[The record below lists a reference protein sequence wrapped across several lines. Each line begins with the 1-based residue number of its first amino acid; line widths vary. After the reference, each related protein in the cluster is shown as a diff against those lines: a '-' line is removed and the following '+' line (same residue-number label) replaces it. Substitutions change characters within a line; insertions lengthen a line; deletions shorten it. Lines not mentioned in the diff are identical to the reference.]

1 MQATWSEDIWIGWV
15 FRVQR
20 GISVCSHQ
28 QMPKVINKCFHFQ
41 RVTRKIVVQIWRK
54 DFCRF
59 TEEKD
64 AWARLSRGSTKS
76 IQVLEIL
83 LKSTLLGISRHWRA
97 WRRGFAAEFH
107 KKCVAVF
114 RQGRSRF
121 GSRLFSAVFH
131 PRLLSRAL
139 SLRGANLPTIP
150 ILRSRQRHSH
160 RANAG
165 RVTQNHDPRL
175 CWCAIQK
182 KQQKN
187 QTIHAGQEW
196 SASRWRAAPAS
207 RSSAAIGSSWLEDR
221 RSTRLL
227 WRTWRPRSATKNLR
241 WSAALGNRLS

>member
-1 MQATWSEDIWIGWV
+1 MVRRHLDRLGAAGDLSV
-15 FRVQR
+15 FQSANAQ
-20 GISVCSHQ
+20 GDKLKLSLS
-28 QMPKVINKCFHFQ
+28 KGDKS
-41 RVTRKIVVQIWRK
+41 RKIVVQIWRK

-131 PRLLSRAL
+131 PRLLSRTL
-139 SLRGANLPTIP
+139 SRREASLPTTP
-150 ILRSRQRHSH
+150 ILQSRQIHSH

-175 CWCAIQK
+175 CWCTIQK
-182 KQQKN
+182 
-187 QTIHAGQEW
+187 
-196 SASRWRAAPAS
+196 
-207 RSSAAIGSSWLEDR
+207 
-221 RSTRLL
+221 
-227 WRTWRPRSATKNLR
+227 
-241 WSAALGNRLS
+241 